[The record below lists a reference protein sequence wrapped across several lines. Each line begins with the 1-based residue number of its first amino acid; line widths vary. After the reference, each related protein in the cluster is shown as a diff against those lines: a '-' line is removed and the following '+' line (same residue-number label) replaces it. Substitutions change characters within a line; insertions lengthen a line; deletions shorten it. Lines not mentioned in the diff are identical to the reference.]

1 MIMMTITEEMREE
14 ITAVIQSRKEG
25 IANECLM
32 FLRAAKKTSQ
42 DISISEPI
50 ELDKHGNELTL
61 LDVIADE
68 DNFADNLDY
77 RQDLLLL
84 RNFLASAPD
93 TREMRVLRLRYGLD
107 GSKPLTQKEIA
118 ASMGI
123 SRSYIS
129 RLETRALQW
138 LREQFSKVEG

>member
-1 MIMMTITEEMREE
+1 
-14 ITAVIQSRKEG
+14 
-25 IANECLM
+25 M